1 MTEEIYRKFTQERLY
16 DRVAEHIEE
25 LISDGK
31 LQVGDQLPPE
41 RELTKKLGVARGVIR
56 EAIKVLASR
65 GLVTVE
71 PGRGTFI
78 AEIGADSISDHLGR
92 FFRMGK
98 QSHNDLNEL
107 RRVLEVEIATL
118 AAQRATSED
127 LAEMQQAIA
136 AMDRDID
143 SPESYIAADQT
154 FHAALAR
161 GTQNS
166 MFPLLIDVIADLLQ
180 ESRRVI
186 FSQVPGAPARG
197 QFWHRRIHEAVKNHD
212 EEAAREAMRAHMQ
225 QVSEDAQTSNQL
237 QNVNPVEVE
246 VEHLP
251 EVGL

>member
-16 DRVAEHIEE
+16 DRVADHIEE

-56 EAIKVLASR
+56 EAIKVLSSR

-78 AEIGADSISDHLGR
+78 AEIGTDSISDHLGR

-118 AAQRATSED
+118 AAQRATSAD
-127 LAEMQQAIA
+127 LAEMQQAID
-136 AMDRDID
+136 AMERDIH
-143 SPESYIAADQT
+143 SPEEYIAADQT

-161 GTQNS
+161 ATQNS

-186 FSQVPGAPARG
+186 FRQVPGAPARG
-197 QFWHRRIHEAVKNHD
+197 QLWHCRIYEAVKNHD
-212 EEAAREAMRAHMQ
+212 EVAAREAMRAHMQ
-225 QVSEDAQTSNQL
+225 QVSEDAQASSQL
-237 QNVNPVEVE
+237 QHDESVQDKDRSEVA
-246 VEHLP
+246 P
-251 EVGL
+251 